1 MPRCCCS
8 LLLVACLLT
17 QAPESFGQE
26 AAAESGHQR
35 TVVFPGASWERR
47 SPAELH
53 LNAAALDELAERL
66 GGRGCVVRDGY
77 IAASWGDQAE
87 VSDWYSSA
95 KPVLSTLLFFAVEEG
110 LVKSVDQPIAE
121 FGWKLSDKDRT
132 MTFRHLGAMTSG
144 YARPEA
150 PGAAYSY
157 NDFAIQLYQKTLFN
171 RVFQDDAKHAA
182 ELPTRLGALQFE
194 NGLTFNQ
201 KRRIKTSVRDFARI
215 SWFWFN
221 RGNWHGRQ
229 VLPRRYFDELM
240 KPQVPK
246 ELQFT
251 RQAETD
257 DYLGIASYG
266 GGSDHFTRFGPG
278 IYGFNWWF
286 NETGKEHPETRTW
299 PDAPADTVMSL
310 GFRGN
315 NTAIMPSLGLML
327 VCANGDWK
335 DLKAGDPSSKI
346 NQALKLLTS
355 AVMDSDAKSR

>member
-1 MPRCCCS
+1 MSRARCS
-8 LLLVACLLT
+8 LWLVAWLLT
-17 QAPESFGQE
+17 HASGTIGQDAVLE
-26 AAAESGHQR
+26 GQPTR
-35 TVVFPGASWERR
+35 TVAFPGRTWERR
-47 SPAELH
+47 TPGELG
-53 LNAAALDELAERL
+53 LNEGALDELATLL
-66 GGRGCVVRDGY
+66 GGRGCVIRDGY
-77 IAASWGDQAE
+77 VAASWGDQAE

-95 KPVLSTLLFFAVEEG
+95 KPVLSTLLFFALEEG
-110 LVKSVDQPIAE
+110 LVKSVDQPIAD

-150 PGAAYSY
+150 PGTAFSY
-157 NDFAIQLYQKTLFN
+157 NDFAIQLYQKTLFD
-171 RVFQDDAKHAA
+171 RLFQDDAKHAA

-194 NGLTFNQ
+194 DGLQFNQ
-201 KRRIKTSVRDFARI
+201 KRRIKASVRDFARI
-215 SWFWFN
+215 SWFWLN
-221 RGNWHGRQ
+221 RGKWNGRQ

-246 ELQFT
+246 DLAFT
-251 RQAETD
+251 MRAETD

-286 NETGKEHPETRTW
+286 NDTGKEHPETRTW

-315 NTAIMPSLGLML
+315 NTAIIPSLGLML
-327 VCANGDWK
+327 VCANGDWD

-346 NQALKLLTS
+346 NRALKTLTA
-355 AVMDSDAKSR
+355 AVNEAEEKSR